1 MNLRIEKLA
10 FHEPLQ
16 IVQAEVKLDIDG
28 VEVINEPLCIDVG
41 LPALLLSACSNTK
54 PNRFAPPEQWEK
66 MPFFVCGCGDPDC
79 RAFAFAVEH
88 DDGWVTLTEL
98 EQSSP
103 DDEGRMLDEYRVK
116 LETYRAQVKQAG
128 ETFVRFM
135 EGKPYQPLHKET
147 MAIVKQLLS
156 RLTNL

>member
-54 PNRFAPPEQWEK
+54 PNRLLLLNNGRK
-66 MPFFVCGCGDPDC
+66 C
-79 RAFAFAVEH
+79 RFLYAAAEILIVEH
-88 DDGWVTLTEL
+88 LL
-98 EQSSP
+98 
-103 DDEGRMLDEYRVK
+103 L
-116 LETYRAQVKQAG
+116 
-128 ETFVRFM
+128 
-135 EGKPYQPLHKET
+135 
-147 MAIVKQLLS
+147 LLS
-156 RLTNL
+156 MMMVG